1 MGKVFLFKKISAFLF
16 AALFVFIFAA
26 LYAFSAK
33 PVLCDFGSV
42 TLYEYYGSFS
52 GGEKYSGGL
61 VIKRRIKGE
70 SCDITGV
77 SYGEILESFSATHVL
92 TEETPFGVS
101 FYAFSPKIPYRA
113 EINGTTVNLH
123 YFVRADEKS
132 GAAKLGTP
140 IIFGGY

>member
-1 MGKVFLFKKISAFLF
+1 MGKVFLFKKISALLYL
-16 AALFVFIFAA
+16 ALFVFIFAA

-61 VIKRRIKGE
+61 VIKSRIKGE

-77 SYGEILESFSATHVL
+77 SYQEILESFSATHVL

-113 EINGTTVNLH
+113 EINGKTVNLH
-123 YFVRADEKS
+123 YFKRADEET

>member
-1 MGKVFLFKKISAFLF
+1 MGKVFLFKKISAFLL
-16 AALFVFIFAA
+16 AASFVFIFAA

-52 GGEKYSGGL
+52 GGENYSGGL

-70 SCDITGV
+70 SCDISGV
-77 SYGEILESFSATHVL
+77 SYQEILESFSATHVL

-113 EINGTTVNLH
+113 EINGKTVNLH
-123 YFVRADEKS
+123 YFKRADEET